1 MATRNATAR
10 NANVS
15 VEIDKA
21 PNYPNRRN
29 ATQYNK
35 YNQ

>member
-1 MATRNATAR
+1 MATRNAIAK

-29 ATQYNK
+29 ATQYSK
-35 YNQ
+35 YSQ